1 MARTQYGAMITEL
14 NGSIGGFT
22 FQQNASG
29 KISRTRVSRISS
41 NTLKQGYPKRS
52 FIYVASLWN
61 GLSSVQKGLWNTF
74 AAANPFT
81 DYWGR
86 IKALTGYNWFMALNI
101 NLWLMEITEI
111 TTPPTL
117 GSPVVVPDFCL
128 DVSDLA
134 LTVDFGTE
142 YDPSDIELFIFA
154 SPPMRSASEK
164 NRKDLRLIN
173 IHPSFPVT
181 VIDITTAWQSYYA
194 FSWPPSSYSGS
205 FSILVA
211 IAAVNYTTGQASVFT
226 TQLSQFYLTGSVGLS
241 WSNLGQQFSQ
251 DSIFSLYGFC
261 SGVCLAGTGPNGK
274 ILRSTDFGDTWS
286 DLGQQFS
293 QTQIRSL
300 YGFPSG
306 VCLAGTYPDGKI
318 LRSTDFGATWSDL
331 GQQFGQTSIF
341 SLYVFS
347 SGICLAGTDP
357 DGKIL
362 RSTDFGATWSDL
374 GQQFSQVHIRSL
386 YGFSSGVCI
395 AGTYPDG
402 KILRSTDFGA
412 TWSDLGQQFG
422 QTSILSLCGFSSGIC
437 LAGTSPNGKILRST
451 DYGATWSD
459 LGQQFSQASITSLY
473 GFSSGVCLAGTY
485 TDGKILRSTDFGAT
499 WSDLGQQFSQDII
512 YSLGSISSGI
522 CLAGTNP
529 DGLILR
535 SVPV

>member
-29 KISRTRVSRISS
+29 KISRTRVSRISA

-52 FIYVASLWN
+52 FIYVVSLWN
-61 GLSSVQKGLWNTF
+61 GLSSIQKGLWNTF

-86 IKALTGYNWFMALNI
+86 TKTLTGYNWFMALNI

-142 YDPSDIELFIFA
+142 YDPSEIELFIFA

-164 NRKDLRLIN
+164 NRKALRLIN
-173 IHPSFPVT
+173 IHSFFPVT
-181 VIDITTAWQSYYA
+181 VIDIATAWQSYYA

-251 DSIFSLYGFC
+251 DSILSLYGFC
-261 SGVCLAGTGPNGK
+261 SGVCLAGTYPDGR

-286 DLGQQFS
+286 DLGQQFG
-293 QTQIRSL
+293 QAHIRSL
-300 YGFPSG
+300 YGFSSG
-306 VCLAGTYPDGKI
+306 VCLAGTG
-318 LRSTDFGATWSDL
+318 
-331 GQQFGQTSIF
+331 
-341 SLYVFS
+341 
-347 SGICLAGTDP
+347 SG
-357 DGKIL
+357 GKIL

-374 GQQFSQVHIRSL
+374 GQQFSQSFIYSL

-395 AGTYPDG
+395 AGTGSDG
-402 KILRSTDFGA
+402 KILRSTDYGA
-412 TWSDLGQQFG
+412 TWSDLGQQYS
-422 QTSILSLCGFSSGIC
+422 QSIILSLYGFSSGVC
-437 LAGTSPNGKILRST
+437 LAGTGTDGKILRST

-459 LGQQFSQASITSLY
+459 LGQQFGQTHIRSLFCFSSGICLAGTYPDGKILRSTDYGATWSDLGQQFGQSYISSLY
-473 GFSSGVCLAGTY
+473 GFSSGVCIAGTGSG
-485 TDGKILRSTDFGAT
+485 GKILRSTDFGAT
-499 WSDLGQQFSQDII
+499 WSDLGQQFSQ
-512 YSLGSISSGI
+512 SFISSFGFVASGV
-522 CLAGTNP
+522 CLAGTES